1 MKDSLREI
9 YGAVY
14 LITFP
19 EGTDVPFRALSYG
32 DFCYYNDMLTGG
44 LSPPYL
50 LEDELFKKCV
60 TDQAILDNIHK
71 QKAGTIS
78 TTVSAIMQVSGPA
91 DINEFNQVLQLN
103 RETAAKPINYL
114 PTLICRAFP
123 AYTPEDI
130 DKMSF
135 ETMLLRLAQ
144 AEQLLLAAQVLKE
157 PIALFDQQAQ
167 QPQQKQIPTA
177 DLKSAFDR
185 SMQMQKKPIPTE
197 KPSNEISPAAEQSS
211 DIMSLMRDSMSSE
224 GQDSYSDDDRLRQ
237 QTIHDAKWIYKD
249 LIEQMRQKN
258 AKQE

>member
-19 EGTDVPFRALSYG
+19 DGTDVPFRALSYG

-44 LSPPYL
+44 LTPPYL

-60 TDQAILDNIHK
+60 TDQAVISNIHK

-91 DINEFNQVLQLN
+91 DISEFNQVLALN
-103 RETAAKPINYL
+103 REIAAKPINYL

-130 DKMSF
+130 NDMPF

-157 PIALFDQQAQ
+157 PIALFDAQ
-167 QPQQKQIPTA
+167 PTPEPKQVPTA

-185 SMQMQKKPIPTE
+185 SMQMQKKPIPTQ
-197 KPSNEISPAAEQSS
+197 KPLNELSPAVEKTS
-211 DIMSLMRDSMSSE
+211 DIMNLMKDSMSSE

-249 LIEQMRQKN
+249 LIAQMKEKK